1 MLVEYN
7 DAGFW
12 AKEEGV
18 QLWLAALCRQIER
31 DKIELPWLREGAEHW
46 RLEAIRQIHS
56 RMEPELDE
64 RVKGSESAE
73 VLAQIGDRALS
84 DLESMAASGE
94 TRVSIETFGL
104 HFEEDALANGP
115 ASLEHT
121 IAVGHAFI
129 ALLRGDFPREMNPA
143 PYVGPKAVRRFPQRT
158 EDEARAGGFTYRR
171 PGGEIV

>member
-46 RLEAIRQIHS
+46 RLEAVRQTRS
-56 RMEPELDE
+56 CMEPELDE
-64 RVKGSESAE
+64 RVKGSDSAE
-73 VLAQIGDRALS
+73 LLAQIGDRALT
-84 DLESMAASGE
+84 DLESMAVGGT
-94 TRVSIETFGL
+94 TRISIETFGL
-104 HFEEDALANGP
+104 NVEEDDSASGR
-115 ASLEHT
+115 ASLEYT
-121 IAVGHAFI
+121 IAVGRAFV
-129 ALLRGDFPREMNPA
+129 ALLRREFPREMNPA